1 MSRWK
6 VFWPNAYRK
15 NKLSGNKFGQ
25 IESKSQTFDQP
36 FFKLK
41 DGPRIELLKTFFT
54 KVNDAI
60 ICMYS
65 NEREQSQNKMK

>member
-6 VFWPNAYRK
+6 VFSPNAYRK

-54 KVNDAI
+54 KLNIAI
-60 ICMYS
+60 MCI
-65 NEREQSQNKMK
+65 QMKESKVKIK